1 MPRRHKTA
9 SHRSGFEKR
18 NGWGQGHQ
26 IDVRASHFGITT
38 ESTGV
43 VKHWKTEIE
52 ADVLVSGLAL
62 LKSSAT
68 VIEWDSN
75 SVSLLESGHTC
86 ANLFHNS
93 AELVTENDWRLG
105 RDAQPRPTSVPQV
118 MVRQT
123 DAVGLNLDNSV
134 IGTALRVRPVRV
146 DDKGLGNFFNNCGFQ
161 ENLLWSCKYQ
171 NQ

>member
-1 MPRRHKTA
+1 
-9 SHRSGFEKR
+9 
-18 NGWGQGHQ
+18 
-26 IDVRASHFGITT
+26 
-38 ESTGV
+38 

-62 LKSSAT
+62 LTSSAT

-123 DAVGLNLDNSV
+123 DAVGLNFDNSV
-134 IGTALRVRPVRV
+134 IGTALRIRPVRV
-146 DDKGLGNFFNNCGFQ
+146 NDKGLGNFFNNGGFQ
-161 ENLLWSCKYQ
+161 ENLL
-171 NQ
+171 

>member
-18 NGWGQGHQ
+18 NGRGQGYQ
-26 IDVRASHFGITT
+26 IDIGASHFGVTT

-43 VKHWKTEIE
+43 VKHRKAEIE
-52 ADVLVSGLAL
+52 ADVLVAGLAL
-62 LKSSAT
+62 LTSSAT

-75 SVSLLESGHTC
+75 SVSFLESGHIC
-86 ANLFHNS
+86 ANLFDNS

-105 RDAQPRPTSVPQV
+105 RYAQPRPTSVPQV

-123 DAVGLNLDNSV
+123 DAVGLNFYNSV
-134 IGTALRVRPVRV
+134 LRTALRVRPVRV
-146 DDKGLGNFFNNCGFQ
+146 NDKGLGNFFNNSGFQ
-161 ENLLWSCKYQ
+161 ENLL
-171 NQ
+171 